1 MTHAMRLDT
10 TLHACGTGQHRG
22 RHLKIHLYHN
32 RRHFEY
38 KVFEPSSLDINI
50 LIVFIGYKYPN

>member
-38 KVFEPSSLDINI
+38 KVFESSSLDINI
-50 LIVFIGYKYPN
+50 LTDTYVA